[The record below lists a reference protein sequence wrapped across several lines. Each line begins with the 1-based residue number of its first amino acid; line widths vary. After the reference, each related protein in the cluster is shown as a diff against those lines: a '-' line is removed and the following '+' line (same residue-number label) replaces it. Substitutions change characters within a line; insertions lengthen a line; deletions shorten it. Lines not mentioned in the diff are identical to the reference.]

1 MTLTVLSMRRRI
13 YFSALKSTYNQYI
26 QMKTEKALF
35 KVVGMYC
42 TTCKPIVE
50 KQLKDEEAVKKI
62 DIDYMTDSVVVE
74 YDTSLITKEEIK
86 SRLEKSGYKFVRTI
100 ITR

>member
-1 MTLTVLSMRRRI
+1 
-13 YFSALKSTYNQYI
+13 
-26 QMKTEKALF
+26 MKTEKALF

-62 DIDYMTDSVVVE
+62 DIDYITDSIVVE
-74 YDTSLITKEEIK
+74 FDSSQIPREEIK
-86 SRLEKSGYKFVRTI
+86 NRLEKSGYKFVRTSNA
-100 ITR
+100 R

>member
-1 MTLTVLSMRRRI
+1 MNLT
-13 YFSALKSTYNQYI
+13 Q
-26 QMKTEKALF
+26 KARS

-50 KQLKDEEAVKKI
+50 NQLRNNKGIKKI

-74 YDTSLITKEEIK
+74 FDPNLTNIKEIK
-86 SRLEKSGYKFVRTI
+86 TSLEKSGYTFVRKP
-100 ITR
+100 RY